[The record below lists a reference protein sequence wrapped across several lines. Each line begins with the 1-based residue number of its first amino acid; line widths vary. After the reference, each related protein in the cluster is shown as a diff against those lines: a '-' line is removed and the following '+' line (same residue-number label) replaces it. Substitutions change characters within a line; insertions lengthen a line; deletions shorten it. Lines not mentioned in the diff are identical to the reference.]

1 MKEADFVHQELAD
14 QVQSVHIAVL
24 PLAAVRNLPKL
35 WLFPVTAILQVGR
48 RPHLILYFT
57 WNGLNEATAQEALE
71 EVMRFGGTLRHIIRT
86 VLLAEPRIGLVYP
99 GKVDLA
105 NAYMRIWV
113 RLEDTPSVGFLILR
127 KIPTDKQLVGFHL
140 SLTMGYVGIAP
151 FFCLLTETITDMASA
166 AMDDHNKAPP
176 HPIVELSD

>member
-1 MKEADFVHQELAD
+1 
-14 QVQSVHIAVL
+14 
-24 PLAAVRNLPKL
+24 
-35 WLFPVTAILQVGR
+35 
-48 RPHLILYFT
+48 
-57 WNGLNEATAQEALE
+57 
-71 EVMRFGGTLRHIIRT
+71 MRLGFTLRRIMRR
-86 VLLAEPRIGLVYP
+86 VLMADPMLGPVYL

-105 NAYMRIWV
+105 DSYMRIWV

-166 AMDDHNKAPP
+166 AMDDHHKAPP
-176 HPIVELSD
+176 HPIVELAD